1 MDSGW
6 GGHFVNSAKLVASLF
21 VRRFVFG
28 WYSVEKRLA
37 AIEEKID
44 RLERA
49 TRESCPV
56 RKGVG

>member
-6 GGHFVNSAKLVASLF
+6 GGHFVNSVKLVVSLF

-28 WYSVEKRLA
+28 WYGVEKRLA

-44 RLERA
+44 RIERA
-49 TRESCPV
+49 TCESCPV
-56 RKGVG
+56 RKGAG